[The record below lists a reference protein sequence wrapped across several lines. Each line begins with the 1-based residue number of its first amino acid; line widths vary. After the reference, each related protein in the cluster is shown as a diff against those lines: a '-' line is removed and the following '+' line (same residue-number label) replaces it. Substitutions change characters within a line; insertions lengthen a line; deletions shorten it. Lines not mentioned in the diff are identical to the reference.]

1 MDVTYEKWRF
11 YMVLPEKI
19 EVCKAIHQVW
29 AYIITWKDEKRNQQ
43 KWGLKQPHTGYDVD
57 RSLDIKND

>member
-1 MDVTYEKWRF
+1 
-11 YMVLPEKI
+11 MVLPEKI